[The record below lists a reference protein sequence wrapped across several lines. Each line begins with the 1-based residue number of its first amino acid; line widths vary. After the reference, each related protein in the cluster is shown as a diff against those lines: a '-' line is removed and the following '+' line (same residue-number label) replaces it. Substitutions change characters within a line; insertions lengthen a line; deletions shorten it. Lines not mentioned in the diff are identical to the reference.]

1 MLQLEQAIKDYR
13 TYREHLLT
21 VNYTTL
27 QEYFALLEYIS
38 RGIADAKVSIATSS
52 LMVDAYYASCLIIKV
67 DVNNRLV
74 EKSDLLISSSE

>member
-13 TYREHLLT
+13 IYREHLLT

-52 LMVDAYYASCLIIKV
+52 LMVDAYYSSCLIIKV